1 MLLTYRAMASS
12 SPRGALGRNHD
23 GLVCSHGRH
32 ATPALL
38 RAKARRAEARFV
50 PGQARTQLRKNVT
63 DSDVAVAKPTFANA
77 VVSKIMTYNVAHVTA
92 DPEIQLL
99 NRLGGL
105 FTASLSLNDNIDAML
120 SATSQM
126 VQFDAA
132 TVFLLNEGSRELTA
146 CATYP
151 HKDEV
156 PHIARFV
163 LGEGI
168 LGYAVEQLETLNIAD
183 ATLDPRFKI
192 LDQSRS
198 PRALMVQPL
207 ATPQRV
213 VGAMTIS
220 RQRVD
225 PFTELDAAILKV
237 ITNQAA
243 IAIENGRLYEQL
255 QGHLGELETANAQI
269 AEVSRLKSEFLANM
283 SHELRTPLNAIL
295 GFSELLRDDLAG
307 KITEKQRKDCLD
319 NIYNSG
325 RHLLSLINDVLDL
338 TKIEAGRMDLVY
350 EEFGVESATREVLN
364 VLRSLAIKKDIEIT
378 SSVEPSDA
386 LLIADK
392 NKFKQVLYN
401 LLSNAIKFTPPS
413 GKVTVQA
420 RAQDQLLKI
429 SVQDSGIG
437 IPKDF
442 QHKIFGAFYQVQSA
456 SNREYPGTGLGLAL
470 TKKLVE
476 LHGGSIG
483 FDSADGHGTTF
494 TVELPLRPGPSKRNR
509 VLVVEDNPS
518 NLDLARMVLEGNG
531 FAVDTASNG
540 QEGLEK
546 ARHLRPD
553 LILMDMQL
561 PGVDGLAVTRQLKA
575 DPATANIKVVA
586 LTANALKGSE
596 EQALAAGCSGYIAK
610 PIELKKFMLQV
621 TNFLE
626 KE

>member
-1 MLLTYRAMASS
+1 MSKNLLYN
-12 SPRGALGRNHD
+12 GA
-23 GLVCSHGRH
+23 
-32 ATPALL
+32 P
-38 RAKARRAEARFV
+38 
-50 PGQARTQLRKNVT
+50 
-63 DSDVAVAKPTFANA
+63 
-77 VVSKIMTYNVAHVTA
+77 VTA

-99 NRLGGL
+99 NWLGGL
-105 FTASLSLNDNIDAML
+105 FTASLSLNENIEAML
-120 SATSQM
+120 RATSQM

-146 CATYP
+146 CATFP

-168 LGYAVEQLETLNIAD
+168 LGYAVEQLETLNIVD

-198 PRALMVQPL
+198 PRSLMVQPL

-213 VGAMTIS
+213 VGAMTLS

-243 IAIENGRLYEQL
+243 IAIDNGRLYEQL
-255 QGHLGELETANAQI
+255 QAHLGELETANAQI

-307 KITEKQRKDCLD
+307 KITDKQRKDCLD
-319 NIYNSG
+319 NIYTSG

-350 EEFGVESATREVLN
+350 EEFTVESALREVLN
-364 VLRSLAIKKDIEIT
+364 VIRALAMKKDIQIG
-378 SSVEPSDA
+378 SSVEPAD
-386 LLIADK
+386 LVLIADK
-392 NKFKQVLYN
+392 NKVKQILYN
-401 LLSNAIKFTPPS
+401 LLSNAIKFT
-413 GKVTVQA
+413 GQGGRVQVRGA
-420 RAQDQLLKI
+420 RLGDDRLRI
-429 SVQDSGIG
+429 EVQDSGIG
-437 IPKDF
+437 IPAELR
-442 QHKIFGAFYQVQSA
+442 HKIFGAFYQVQSA

-470 TKKLVE
+470 TKRLLE
-476 LHGGSIG
+476 LHGGSVE
-483 FDSADGHGTTF
+483 FESAPGQGTTF
-494 TVELPLRPGPSKRNR
+494 SAVLPLKPGPSKGNR

-531 FAVDTASNG
+531 LVVDTAANG

-575 DPATANIKVVA
+575 DPATADIKVVA

-596 EQALAAGCSGYIAK
+596 EEALAAGCSGYIAK

>member
-1 MLLTYRAMASS
+1 
-12 SPRGALGRNHD
+12 
-23 GLVCSHGRH
+23 
-32 ATPALL
+32 
-38 RAKARRAEARFV
+38 
-50 PGQARTQLRKNVT
+50 
-63 DSDVAVAKPTFANA
+63 
-77 VVSKIMTYNVAHVTA
+77 VTA

-105 FTASLSLNDNIDAML
+105 FTSSLSLNENIEAML
-120 SATSQM
+120 SATSRM
-126 VQFDAA
+126 VEFDAA

-151 HKDEV
+151 HSDMV

-183 ATLDPRFKI
+183 ATQDPRFKI

-243 IAIENGRLYEQL
+243 IAIDNGRLYEQL
-255 QGHLGELETANAQI
+255 QAHLGELETANAQI

-307 KITEKQRKDCLD
+307 KITEKQKKDCLD

-350 EEFGVESATREVLN
+350 EEFGVDSAVREVMN
-364 VLRSLAIKKDIEIT
+364 VVRSLAVKKDIEMT
-378 SSVEPSDA
+378 TAVDPPDV

-413 GKVTVQA
+413 GKVVLKASAEDQSLTLTV
-420 RAQDQLLKI
+420 R
-429 SVQDSGIG
+429 DSGIG
-437 IPKDF
+437 IPKEL
-442 QHKIFGAFYQVQSA
+442 QHKIFGAFYQVQS
-456 SNREYPGTGLGLAL
+456 SSSREYPGTGLGLAL

-483 FDSADGHGTTF
+483 FESVPNQGTTF
-494 TVELPLRPGPSKRNR
+494 TVQLPLRPGPSKRNR

-531 FAVDTASNG
+531 LTVDTASNG
-540 QEGLEK
+540 PEGLEK

-575 DPATANIKVVA
+575 DPATADIKVVA

-596 EQALAAGCSGYIAK
+596 EQALAAGCAGYIAK

>member
-1 MLLTYRAMASS
+1 
-12 SPRGALGRNHD
+12 
-23 GLVCSHGRH
+23 
-32 ATPALL
+32 
-38 RAKARRAEARFV
+38 
-50 PGQARTQLRKNVT
+50 
-63 DSDVAVAKPTFANA
+63 
-77 VVSKIMTYNVAHVTA
+77 MT
-92 DPEIQLL
+92 L
-99 NRLGGL
+99 
-105 FTASLSLNDNIDAML
+105 
-120 SATSQM
+120 
-126 VQFDAA
+126 
-132 TVFLLNEGSRELTA
+132 
-146 CATYP
+146 
-151 HKDEV
+151 
-156 PHIARFV
+156 
-163 LGEGI
+163 
-168 LGYAVEQLETLNIAD
+168 
-183 ATLDPRFKI
+183 
-192 LDQSRS
+192 
-198 PRALMVQPL
+198 
-207 ATPQRV
+207 
-213 VGAMTIS
+213 S

-243 IAIENGRLYEQL
+243 VAIENGRLYEQL
-255 QGHLGELETANAQI
+255 QAHLGELETANAQI

-307 KITEKQRKDCLD
+307 KFSEKQRQDSLS
-319 NIYNSG
+319 NIHNSG

-350 EEFGVESATREVLN
+350 EEFGVESGVREVMN
-364 VLRSLAIKKDIEIT
+364 VVSSLAVKKDIEIT
-378 SSVEPSDA
+378 STVEPSDV

-392 NKFKQVLYN
+392 NKFKQILYN
-401 LLSNAIKFTPPS
+401 LVSNAIKFTPTA
-413 GKVTVQA
+413 GKVI
-420 RAQDQLLKI
+420 LKA
-429 SVQDSGIG
+429 SAADEVLTLAVQDSGIG
-437 IPKDF
+437 IPKEL

-476 LHGGSIG
+476 LHAGTID
-483 FDSADGHGTTF
+483 FDSVPGQGTTF
-494 TVELPLRPGPSKRNR
+494 SVKLPLKPGPSKHNR

-531 FAVDTASNG
+531 LTVDTAATG

-575 DPATANIKVVA
+575 DPATADIKVVA

-596 EQALAAGCSGYIAK
+596 EEAIAAGCSGYIAK

>member
-1 MLLTYRAMASS
+1 
-12 SPRGALGRNHD
+12 
-23 GLVCSHGRH
+23 
-32 ATPALL
+32 
-38 RAKARRAEARFV
+38 
-50 PGQARTQLRKNVT
+50 
-63 DSDVAVAKPTFANA
+63 
-77 VVSKIMTYNVAHVTA
+77 MTYNVAHVTA

-295 GFSELLRDDLAG
+295 GFSELLRDDIAG
-307 KITEKQRKDCLD
+307 KFTEKQRQDSLA
-319 NIYNSG
+319 NIHNSG

-350 EEFGVESATREVLN
+350 EEFALESAFREVLN
-364 VLRSLAIKKDIEIT
+364 VVHALAMKKDIEIT

-575 DPATANIKVVA
+575 DPATAGIKVVA

-596 EQALAAGCSGYIAK
+596 EQALAAGCSGYISK

>member
-1 MLLTYRAMASS
+1 
-12 SPRGALGRNHD
+12 
-23 GLVCSHGRH
+23 
-32 ATPALL
+32 
-38 RAKARRAEARFV
+38 
-50 PGQARTQLRKNVT
+50 
-63 DSDVAVAKPTFANA
+63 
-77 VVSKIMTYNVAHVTA
+77 
-92 DPEIQLL
+92 
-99 NRLGGL
+99 
-105 FTASLSLNDNIDAML
+105 
-120 SATSQM
+120 
-126 VQFDAA
+126 
-132 TVFLLNEGSRELTA
+132 
-146 CATYP
+146 
-151 HKDEV
+151 
-156 PHIARFV
+156 
-163 LGEGI
+163 
-168 LGYAVEQLETLNIAD
+168 
-183 ATLDPRFKI
+183 
-192 LDQSRS
+192 
-198 PRALMVQPL
+198 
-207 ATPQRV
+207 
-213 VGAMTIS
+213 MTIS

-255 QGHLGELETANAQI
+255 QAHLGELETANAQI

-307 KITEKQRKDCLD
+307 KITEKQRRDCLD

-338 TKIEAGRMDLVY
+338 TKVEAGRMDLVY
-350 EEFGVESATREVLN
+350 EEFGVDSAVREVLN
-364 VLRSLAIKKDIEIT
+364 VVRSLAMKKDIEIA
-378 SSVEPSDA
+378 SSVEPLDA

-413 GKVTVQA
+413 GKVGLQA
-420 RAQDQLLKI
+420 IVREQALWI
-429 SVQDSGIG
+429 TVQDSGIG
-437 IPKDF
+437 IPREL

-456 SNREYPGTGLGLAL
+456 NNREYPGTGLGLAL

-476 LHGGSIG
+476 LHGGTIE
-483 FDSADGHGTTF
+483 FDSAPDKGTAF
-494 TVELPLRPGPSKRNR
+494 TVEFPLRPGPSKRNR
-509 VLVVEDNPS
+509 ILVVEDNPS

-531 FAVDTASNG
+531 FTVDTAANG

-575 DPATANIKVVA
+575 DPATASIKVVA

>member
-1 MLLTYRAMASS
+1 
-12 SPRGALGRNHD
+12 
-23 GLVCSHGRH
+23 
-32 ATPALL
+32 
-38 RAKARRAEARFV
+38 
-50 PGQARTQLRKNVT
+50 
-63 DSDVAVAKPTFANA
+63 
-77 VVSKIMTYNVAHVTA
+77 MTYNVAHVTA

-105 FTASLSLNDNIDAML
+105 FTASLSLTENIEAML
-120 SATSQM
+120 RATSQM

-132 TVFLLNEGSRELTA
+132 TVFLLNEGSRELSA
-146 CATYP
+146 CATFP
-151 HKDEV
+151 HQDEV

-183 ATLDPRFKI
+183 ATLDPRFKM

-198 PRALMVQPL
+198 PRSLMVQPL

-225 PFTELDAAILKV
+225 PFTELDVAILKV
-237 ITNQAA
+237 ITNQAS

-255 QGHLGELETANAQI
+255 QAHLGELETANAQI

-307 KITEKQRKDCLD
+307 KISEKQRRDCLN
-319 NIYNSG
+319 NIHNSG

-350 EEFGVESATREVLN
+350 EEFGVDSAVREVLN
-364 VLRSLAIKKDIEIT
+364 VVRSLAMKKEIDIQ
-378 SSVEPSDA
+378 SSVEPLDM

-401 LLSNAIKFTPPS
+401 LLSNAIKFTPPA
-413 GKVTVQA
+413 GKISLQA
-420 RAQDQLLKI
+420 RGADQSLKI
-429 SVQDSGIG
+429 TVKDSGIG
-437 IPKDF
+437 IPKEL

-476 LHGGSIG
+476 LHGGSIE
-483 FDSADGHGTTF
+483 FDSVADQGTAF
-494 TVELPLRPGPSKRNR
+494 TVEFPLRPGPSKHNR

-531 FAVDTASNG
+531 LTVDTASNG

-575 DPATANIKVVA
+575 DPATAGIKVVA

-596 EQALAAGCSGYIAK
+596 EQALAAGCAGYISK

>member
-1 MLLTYRAMASS
+1 
-12 SPRGALGRNHD
+12 
-23 GLVCSHGRH
+23 
-32 ATPALL
+32 
-38 RAKARRAEARFV
+38 
-50 PGQARTQLRKNVT
+50 
-63 DSDVAVAKPTFANA
+63 
-77 VVSKIMTYNVAHVTA
+77 MTYNPAHVSA

-105 FTASLSLNDNIDAML
+105 FSDSLSLNENIEAML
-120 SATSQM
+120 RATSQM
-126 VQFDAA
+126 VQFDNA
-132 TVFLLNEGSRELTA
+132 TVFLLNEGSKELTA

-151 HKDEV
+151 HRTEV

-163 LGEGI
+163 MGEGI
-168 LGYAVEQLETLNIAD
+168 LGYAVEQLETLNITD

-198 PRALMVQPL
+198 PRSLMVQPL
-207 ATPQRV
+207 ATPNRV

-220 RQRVD
+220 RERVD

-237 ITNQAA
+237 IVNQAS

-255 QGHLGELETANAQI
+255 QDHLGELEIANAQI

-307 KITEKQRKDCLD
+307 KISDKQRHDCLD
-319 NIYNSG
+319 NIHNSG
-325 RHLLSLINDVLDL
+325 RHLLSLINDLLDL

-350 EEFGVESATREVLN
+350 EEFGVDSALREVLN
-364 VLRSLAIKKDIEIT
+364 VVRSLAMKKDIEI
-378 SSVEPSDA
+378 SSLIEPPTA

-401 LLSNAIKFTPPS
+401 LLSNAIKFTPPNGAVEVKAVVS
-413 GKVTVQA
+413 GEMLQVRVK
-420 RAQDQLLKI
+420 
-429 SVQDSGIG
+429 DSGIG
-437 IPKDF
+437 IPKEL

-456 SNREYPGTGLGLAL
+456 INREYPGTGLGLAL

-476 LHGGSIG
+476 LHQGTID
-483 FDSADGHGTTF
+483 FDSTAGDGTTF
-494 TVELPLRPGPSKRNR
+494 TVTLPLRPAPSKRNR

-540 QEGLEK
+540 PEGLEK
-546 ARHLRPD
+546 ARHLQPD

-561 PGVDGLAVTRQLKA
+561 PGVDGLEVTRQLKA
-575 DPATANIKVVA
+575 DPATAGIKVVA

>member
-1 MLLTYRAMASS
+1 
-12 SPRGALGRNHD
+12 
-23 GLVCSHGRH
+23 
-32 ATPALL
+32 
-38 RAKARRAEARFV
+38 
-50 PGQARTQLRKNVT
+50 
-63 DSDVAVAKPTFANA
+63 
-77 VVSKIMTYNVAHVTA
+77 MTYNLARVTA

-105 FTASLSLNDNIDAML
+105 FTGSLSLSQNIEAML
-120 SATSQM
+120 RATSQM

-132 TVFLLNEGSRELTA
+132 TVFLLNQDGKELTA
-146 CATYP
+146 TATYP
-151 HKDEV
+151 HEDEL

-168 LGYAVEQLETLNIAD
+168 LGTSVEQLTTLNIAD
-183 ATLDPRFKI
+183 ATQDPRFKI
-192 LDQSRS
+192 LDQAVARPRS
-198 PRALMVQPL
+198 LIVQPL
-207 ATPQRV
+207 ATPQHV
-213 VGAMTIS
+213 VGAMTLS
-220 RQRVD
+220 RHRVD

-243 IAIENGRLYEQL
+243 IAIENGGLYEQL
-255 QGHLGELETANAQI
+255 QAHLEDLETANAQI

-319 NIYNSG
+319 NIHNSG
-325 RHLLSLINDVLDL
+325 KHLLSLINNVLDL

-350 EEFGVESATREVLN
+350 EEFGVDSALREVLN
-364 VLRSLAIKKDIEIT
+364 VVRALAMKKEIDI
-378 SSVEPSDA
+378 SRLVEPEDG

-401 LLSNAIKFTPPS
+401 LLSNAIKFTPPA
-413 GKVTVQA
+413 GRVFVEA
-420 RAQDQLLKI
+420 RLSDERLRLTIK
-429 SVQDSGIG
+429 DSGIG
-437 IPKDF
+437 IPKEQ
-442 QHKIFGAFYQVQSA
+442 QHQIFGAFYQVQSA
-456 SNREYPGTGLGLAL
+456 SNREYTGTGLGLAL

-476 LHGGSIG
+476 LHGGTIT
-483 FDSADGHGTTF
+483 FDSAPGQGTAF
-494 TVELPLRPGPSKRNR
+494 TVEMPVRPAPSKRNR

-531 FAVDTASNG
+531 FTVETALNG
-540 QEGLEK
+540 AEGLEK

-553 LILMDMQL
+553 LILMDLQL

-575 DPATANIKVVA
+575 DPATAGIKVVA

-596 EQALAAGCSGYIAK
+596 EEALAAGCSGYIAK

>member
-1 MLLTYRAMASS
+1 
-12 SPRGALGRNHD
+12 
-23 GLVCSHGRH
+23 
-32 ATPALL
+32 
-38 RAKARRAEARFV
+38 
-50 PGQARTQLRKNVT
+50 
-63 DSDVAVAKPTFANA
+63 
-77 VVSKIMTYNVAHVTA
+77 MTYNVPHVTA

-105 FTASLSLNDNIDAML
+105 FTASLSLNENIEAML
-120 SATSQM
+120 TATSQM

-151 HKDEV
+151 HKDMV
-156 PHIARFV
+156 PHIAHFV

-168 LGYAVEQLETLNIAD
+168 LGYAVEQLETLNISD
-183 ATLDPRFKI
+183 ATLDPRFKM

-198 PRALMVQPL
+198 PRSLMVQPL

-213 VGAMTIS
+213 VGAMTLS

-225 PFTELDAAILKV
+225 PYTELDAAILKV

-243 IAIENGRLYEQL
+243 IAIDNGRLYEQL
-255 QGHLGELETANAQI
+255 QAHLGELETANAQI

-350 EEFGVESATREVLN
+350 EEFGVESAVREVLN
-364 VLRSLAIKKDIEIT
+364 VLRSLAIKKDIEVA

-401 LLSNAIKFTPPS
+401 LLSNAIKFTPPA
-413 GKVTVQA
+413 GKVGL
-420 RAQDQLLKI
+420 RAKASEETLTLT
-429 SVQDSGIG
+429 VQDSGIG
-437 IPKDF
+437 IPSEL

-470 TKKLVE
+470 TRKLVE
-476 LHGGSIG
+476 LHGGTID
-483 FDSADGHGTTF
+483 FQSAAGQGTTF
-494 TVELPLRPGPSKRNR
+494 TVQLPLKPGPSKRNR

-531 FAVDTASNG
+531 LTVDTASNG

-575 DPATANIKVVA
+575 DPATADIKVVA

>member
-1 MLLTYRAMASS
+1 
-12 SPRGALGRNHD
+12 
-23 GLVCSHGRH
+23 
-32 ATPALL
+32 
-38 RAKARRAEARFV
+38 
-50 PGQARTQLRKNVT
+50 
-63 DSDVAVAKPTFANA
+63 
-77 VVSKIMTYNVAHVTA
+77 MTYNGGHVTA

-105 FTASLSLNDNIDAML
+105 FSASLSLDDNIAAML
-120 SATSQM
+120 RATSQM

-146 CATYP
+146 TATHP
-151 HKDEV
+151 HRDMV

-198 PRALMVQPL
+198 PRSLMVQPL
-207 ATPQRV
+207 ATTQRV

-255 QGHLGELETANAQI
+255 QDHLGELETANAQI

-338 TKIEAGRMDLVY
+338 TKVEAGRMDLVY
-350 EEFGVESATREVLN
+350 EEFGVDSAVREVLN
-364 VLRSLAIKKDIEIT
+364 VVRSLAMKKDIEID
-378 SSVEPSDA
+378 SSVEPLDA

-401 LLSNAIKFTPPS
+401 LVSNAIKFTPPA
-413 GKVTVQA
+413 GKVG
-420 RAQDQLLKI
+420 LKALVREQVLRI
-429 SVQDSGIG
+429 TVQDSGIG
-437 IPKDF
+437 IAKEL

-476 LHGGSIG
+476 LHGGSIA
-483 FDSADGHGTTF
+483 FDSVPDQGTTF
-494 TVELPLRPGPSKRNR
+494 TVEFPLRPGPSKRNR

-575 DPATANIKVVA
+575 DPATAAIKVVA

>member
-1 MLLTYRAMASS
+1 
-12 SPRGALGRNHD
+12 
-23 GLVCSHGRH
+23 
-32 ATPALL
+32 
-38 RAKARRAEARFV
+38 
-50 PGQARTQLRKNVT
+50 
-63 DSDVAVAKPTFANA
+63 
-77 VVSKIMTYNVAHVTA
+77 MTYNVAHVTA

-225 PFTELDAAILKV
+225 PFTELDMAILRV

-243 IAIENGRLYEQL
+243 IGIDNGRLYEQL
-255 QGHLGELETANAQI
+255 QAHLGELETANAQI

>member
-1 MLLTYRAMASS
+1 
-12 SPRGALGRNHD
+12 
-23 GLVCSHGRH
+23 
-32 ATPALL
+32 
-38 RAKARRAEARFV
+38 
-50 PGQARTQLRKNVT
+50 
-63 DSDVAVAKPTFANA
+63 
-77 VVSKIMTYNVAHVTA
+77 MTYNVGHVTA

-105 FTASLSLNDNIDAML
+105 FSASLSLNENIEAML
-120 SATSQM
+120 RATSQM

-146 CATYP
+146 TATYP
-151 HKDEV
+151 HRDMV

-163 LGEGI
+163 LGDGI

-183 ATLDPRFKI
+183 ATLDPRFKM

-198 PRALMVQPL
+198 PRSLMVQPL
-207 ATPQRV
+207 ATTQRV

-220 RQRVD
+220 RQRID

-237 ITNQAA
+237 ITNQAS

-255 QGHLGELETANAQI
+255 QAHLGELETANAQI

-307 KITEKQRKDCLD
+307 KISEKQRKDCLD

-325 RHLLSLINDVLDL
+325 KHLLSLINDVLDL
-338 TKIEAGRMDLVY
+338 TKVEAGRMDLVY
-350 EEFGVESATREVLN
+350 EEFGVDSAVREVLN
-364 VLRSLAIKKDIEIT
+364 VVRSLAMKKDFE
-378 SSVEPSDA
+378 SAPDA
-386 LLIADK
+386 
-392 NKFKQVLYN
+392 
-401 LLSNAIKFTPPS
+401 
-413 GKVTVQA
+413 GTV
-420 RAQDQLLKI
+420 
-429 SVQDSGIG
+429 
-437 IPKDF
+437 
-442 QHKIFGAFYQVQSA
+442 
-456 SNREYPGTGLGLAL
+456 
-470 TKKLVE
+470 
-476 LHGGSIG
+476 
-483 FDSADGHGTTF
+483 F
-494 TVELPLRPGPSKRNR
+494 TVEFPLRPGPSKRNR

-531 FAVDTASNG
+531 FTVDTASNG

-575 DPATANIKVVA
+575 DPATRSIKVVA

>member
-1 MLLTYRAMASS
+1 
-12 SPRGALGRNHD
+12 
-23 GLVCSHGRH
+23 
-32 ATPALL
+32 
-38 RAKARRAEARFV
+38 
-50 PGQARTQLRKNVT
+50 
-63 DSDVAVAKPTFANA
+63 
-77 VVSKIMTYNVAHVTA
+77 MTYNVAHVTA

>member
-1 MLLTYRAMASS
+1 
-12 SPRGALGRNHD
+12 
-23 GLVCSHGRH
+23 
-32 ATPALL
+32 
-38 RAKARRAEARFV
+38 
-50 PGQARTQLRKNVT
+50 
-63 DSDVAVAKPTFANA
+63 
-77 VVSKIMTYNVAHVTA
+77 
-92 DPEIQLL
+92 
-99 NRLGGL
+99 
-105 FTASLSLNDNIDAML
+105 
-120 SATSQM
+120 M

-132 TVFLLNEGSRELTA
+132 TVVLLNEGSRELTA
-146 CATYP
+146 TATYP
-151 HKDEV
+151 HRDMV

-163 LGEGI
+163 LGDGI

-183 ATLDPRFKI
+183 ATLDPRFKM

-198 PRALMVQPL
+198 PRSLMVQPL

-225 PFTELDAAILKV
+225 PFTELDVAILKV
-237 ITNQAA
+237 ITNQAS

-255 QGHLGELETANAQI
+255 QDHLGELETANAQI

-338 TKIEAGRMDLVY
+338 TKVEAGRMDLVY
-350 EEFGVESATREVLN
+350 EEFGVDSAVREVLN
-364 VLRSLAIKKDIEIT
+364 VVRSLAMKKDIEIA
-378 SSVEPSDA
+378 SAVEPLDA

-401 LLSNAIKFTPPS
+401 LLSNAIKFTPPT
-413 GKVTVQA
+413 GKVDLRALIQGQSLRITV
-420 RAQDQLLKI
+420 K
-429 SVQDSGIG
+429 DSGIG
-437 IPKDF
+437 IPKDV

-476 LHGGSIG
+476 LHGGSIE
-483 FDSADGHGTTF
+483 FESAPDQGTTF
-494 TVELPLRPGPSKRNR
+494 TIEFPLKPGPSKRNR

-575 DPATANIKVVA
+575 DPATRSIKVVA

>member
-1 MLLTYRAMASS
+1 
-12 SPRGALGRNHD
+12 
-23 GLVCSHGRH
+23 
-32 ATPALL
+32 
-38 RAKARRAEARFV
+38 
-50 PGQARTQLRKNVT
+50 
-63 DSDVAVAKPTFANA
+63 
-77 VVSKIMTYNVAHVTA
+77 MTYNVGHVTA

-105 FTASLSLNDNIDAML
+105 FSASLSLNENIEAML
-120 SATSQM
+120 RATSQM

-132 TVFLLNEGSRELTA
+132 TVFLLNEGTRELTA
-146 CATYP
+146 TATYP
-151 HKDEV
+151 HRDMV

-183 ATLDPRFKI
+183 ATLDPRFKM

-198 PRALMVQPL
+198 PRSLMVQPL
-207 ATPQRV
+207 ATTQRV

-237 ITNQAA
+237 ITNQAS
-243 IAIENGRLYEQL
+243 IAIENGRLYE
-255 QGHLGELETANAQI
+255 H
-269 AEVSRLKSEFLANM
+269 
-283 SHELRTPLNAIL
+283 
-295 GFSELLRDDLAG
+295 
-307 KITEKQRKDCLD
+307 
-319 NIYNSG
+319 
-325 RHLLSLINDVLDL
+325 
-338 TKIEAGRMDLVY
+338 
-350 EEFGVESATREVLN
+350 FGVDSAVREVRN
-364 VLRSLAIKKDIEIT
+364 VVRSLAMKKDIEIA
-378 SSVEPSDA
+378 SAVEPPDA

-413 GKVTVQA
+413 GKVDLKAAVEGEALRMTV
-420 RAQDQLLKI
+420 K
-429 SVQDSGIG
+429 DSGIG
-437 IPKDF
+437 IPKDV

-476 LHGGSIG
+476 LHGGPTD
-483 FDSADGHGTTF
+483 FESAPDQGTAF
-494 TVELPLRPGPSKRNR
+494 TVEFPLPPGPSKPKH
-509 VLVVEDNPS
+509 VLVAEDNPS

-575 DPATANIKVVA
+575 DPATADIKVVA

>member
-1 MLLTYRAMASS
+1 
-12 SPRGALGRNHD
+12 
-23 GLVCSHGRH
+23 
-32 ATPALL
+32 
-38 RAKARRAEARFV
+38 
-50 PGQARTQLRKNVT
+50 
-63 DSDVAVAKPTFANA
+63 
-77 VVSKIMTYNVAHVTA
+77 MTYNVGHVTA

-105 FTASLSLNDNIDAML
+105 FSASLSLDDNIAAML
-120 SATSQM
+120 RATSQM

-146 CATYP
+146 TATHP
-151 HKDEV
+151 HRDMV

-168 LGYAVEQLETLNIAD
+168 LGYAVEQLETLNIVD

-198 PRALMVQPL
+198 PRSLMVQPL
-207 ATPQRV
+207 ATTQRV

-255 QGHLGELETANAQI
+255 QDHLGELETANAQI

-307 KITEKQRKDCLD
+307 KISEKQRKDCLD

-338 TKIEAGRMDLVY
+338 TKVEAGRMDLVY
-350 EEFGVESATREVLN
+350 EEFGVDSAVREVLN
-364 VLRSLAIKKDIEIT
+364 VVRSLAMKKEIEID
-378 SSVEPSDA
+378 SGIEPVDA

-401 LLSNAIKFTPPS
+401 LLSNAIKFTPPA
-413 GKVTVQA
+413 GRVGLRALVQGQA
-420 RAQDQLLKI
+420 LRI
-429 SVQDSGIG
+429 MVQDSGIG
-437 IPKDF
+437 IAKEL

-476 LHGGSIG
+476 LHGGSIA
-483 FDSADGHGTTF
+483 FDSVPDKGTTF
-494 TVELPLRPGPSKRNR
+494 TVEFPLRPGPSKRNR

-575 DPATANIKVVA
+575 DPATAAIKVVA

>member
-1 MLLTYRAMASS
+1 M
-12 SPRGALGRNHD
+12 
-23 GLVCSHGRH
+23 
-32 ATPALL
+32 
-38 RAKARRAEARFV
+38 
-50 PGQARTQLRKNVT
+50 QLCQ
-63 DSDVAVAKPTFANA
+63 
-77 VVSKIMTYNVAHVTA
+77 KIMTYNVAHVTA

-105 FTASLSLNDNIDAML
+105 FSASLSLDDNIDAML

-168 LGYAVEQLETLNIAD
+168 LGYAVEQLETLNISD

-198 PRALMVQPL
+198 PRSLMVQPL

-225 PFTELDAAILKV
+225 PFTELDASILKV

-255 QGHLGELETANAQI
+255 QAHLGELETANAQI

-350 EEFGVESATREVLN
+350 EEFGVESAVREVL
-364 VLRSLAIKKDIEIT
+364 
-378 SSVEPSDA
+378 
-386 LLIADK
+386 
-392 NKFKQVLYN
+392 
-401 LLSNAIKFTPPS
+401 
-413 GKVTVQA
+413 
-420 RAQDQLLKI
+420 
-429 SVQDSGIG
+429 
-437 IPKDF
+437 
-442 QHKIFGAFYQVQSA
+442 
-456 SNREYPGTGLGLAL
+456 
-470 TKKLVE
+470 
-476 LHGGSIG
+476 
-483 FDSADGHGTTF
+483 
-494 TVELPLRPGPSKRNR
+494 
-509 VLVVEDNPS
+509 
-518 NLDLARMVLEGNG
+518 
-531 FAVDTASNG
+531 
-540 QEGLEK
+540 
-546 ARHLRPD
+546 
-553 LILMDMQL
+553 
-561 PGVDGLAVTRQLKA
+561 
-575 DPATANIKVVA
+575 
-586 LTANALKGSE
+586 
-596 EQALAAGCSGYIAK
+596 
-610 PIELKKFMLQV
+610 
-621 TNFLE
+621 
-626 KE
+626 

>member
-1 MLLTYRAMASS
+1 
-12 SPRGALGRNHD
+12 
-23 GLVCSHGRH
+23 
-32 ATPALL
+32 
-38 RAKARRAEARFV
+38 
-50 PGQARTQLRKNVT
+50 
-63 DSDVAVAKPTFANA
+63 
-77 VVSKIMTYNVAHVTA
+77 MTYNPAHVSA

-105 FTASLSLNDNIDAML
+105 FSASLSLKENIEAML
-120 SATSQM
+120 RATSQM
-126 VQFDAA
+126 VQFDNA
-132 TVFLLNEGSRELTA
+132 TVFLLNEGSKELTA
-146 CATYP
+146 CATFP
-151 HKDEV
+151 HRDEV

-163 LGEGI
+163 MGEGI
-168 LGYAVEQLETLNIAD
+168 LGYAVEQLETLNITD
-183 ATLDPRFKI
+183 ATLDPRFKM

-198 PRALMVQPL
+198 PRSLMVQPL

-220 RQRVD
+220 RERVD

-237 ITNQAA
+237 IVNQAS

-255 QGHLGELETANAQI
+255 QDHAGELEIANAQI

-307 KITEKQRKDCLD
+307 KISEKQRFDCLD
-319 NIYNSG
+319 NIHNSG
-325 RHLLSLINDVLDL
+325 RHLLSLINDILDL

-350 EEFGVESATREVLN
+350 EEFGVDSATREVLN
-364 VLRSLAIKKDIEIT
+364 VVRSLAMKKEIDISSEI
-378 SSVEPSDA
+378 EPQNA
-386 LLIADK
+386 LLVADK

-401 LLSNAIKFTPPS
+401 LLSNAIKFTPPD
-413 GKVTVQA
+413 GKVAVKASALDENLVITV
-420 RAQDQLLKI
+420 K
-429 SVQDSGIG
+429 DSGIG
-437 IPKDF
+437 IQKEL

-476 LHGGSIG
+476 LHGGTID
-483 FDSADGHGTTF
+483 FDSQAGEGTTF
-494 TVELPLRPGPSKRNR
+494 RVELPLRPGPSKRNR

-540 QEGLEK
+540 FEGLEK
-546 ARHLRPD
+546 ARHLQPD

-575 DPATANIKVVA
+575 DPATASIKVVA

>member
-1 MLLTYRAMASS
+1 MS
-12 SPRGALGRNHD
+12 
-23 GLVCSHGRH
+23 
-32 ATPALL
+32 
-38 RAKARRAEARFV
+38 
-50 PGQARTQLRKNVT
+50 
-63 DSDVAVAKPTFANA
+63 
-77 VVSKIMTYNVAHVTA
+77 YNVAHVSA
-92 DPEIQLL
+92 DPEIELL

-105 FTASLSLNDNIDAML
+105 FTGSLSLNENIEAML
-120 SATSQM
+120 RATSQM
-126 VQFDAA
+126 VAFDAA
-132 TVFLLNEGSRELTA
+132 TVFLLDQDGRELVA
-146 CATYP
+146 IATYP
-151 HKDEV
+151 HSDEV
-156 PHIARFV
+156 PHIARFTM
-163 LGEGI
+163 GEGI
-168 LGYAVEQLETLNIAD
+168 LGFAVRQQTTLNVLD
-183 ATLDPRFKI
+183 ATQDPRFKM
-192 LDQSRS
+192 LDQRRS
-198 PRALMVQPL
+198 PRSLLVQPL
-207 ATPQRV
+207 ATSQRL
-213 VGAMTIS
+213 VGAMTLS

-225 PFTELDAAILKV
+225 PFTELDGAILKV

-243 IAIENGRLYEQL
+243 IAIDNGRLYEQL
-255 QGHLGELETANAQI
+255 EAHLEELEAANAQI

-319 NIYNSG
+319 NIYTSG

-350 EEFGVESATREVLN
+350 EEFTLESALREVLN
-364 VLRSLAIKKDIEIT
+364 VVRALAMKKEIQIV
-378 SSVEPSDA
+378 SSVEPPD
-386 LLIADK
+386 LVLVADK
-392 NKFKQVLYN
+392 NKIKQVLYN
-401 LLSNAIKFTPPS
+401 LLSNAIKFT
-413 GKVTVQA
+413 GQAGRVQVRGA
-420 RAQDQLLKI
+420 RLDEERLRVQ
-429 SVQDSGIG
+429 VQDSGIG
-437 IPKDF
+437 IPAEL

-470 TKKLVE
+470 TKRLLE
-476 LHGGSIG
+476 LHGGTIE
-483 FDSADGHGTTF
+483 FQSAPGEGTTF
-494 TVELPLRPGPSKRNR
+494 TAVVPLKPGPSKGNR

-531 FAVDTASNG
+531 LVVDTAQSG

-575 DPATANIKVVA
+575 DPATASIKVVA

-596 EQALAAGCSGYIAK
+596 EEALAAGCSGYIAK

>member
-1 MLLTYRAMASS
+1 MAGKRAQ
-12 SPRGALGRNHD
+12 R
-23 GLVCSHGRH
+23 
-32 ATPALL
+32 L
-38 RAKARRAEARFV
+38 R
-50 PGQARTQLRKNVT
+50 RKKVT
-63 DSDVAVAKPTFANA
+63 ERDVAVSKSPLANA

-105 FTASLSLNDNIDAML
+105 FTSSLSLNENIEAML
-120 SATSQM
+120 RATSQM
-126 VQFDAA
+126 MQFDAA
-132 TVFLLNEGSRELTA
+132 TVFLLNEGSRELSA

-151 HKDEV
+151 HQDMV
-156 PHIARFV
+156 PHIAHFV

-168 LGYAVEQLETLNIAD
+168 LGYAVEQLETLNIGD
-183 ATLDPRFKI
+183 ATHDPRFKI

-198 PRALMVQPL
+198 PRSLMVQPL

-225 PFTELDAAILKV
+225 PFTELDVAILKV

-243 IAIENGRLYEQL
+243 IALDNGRLYEQL
-255 QGHLGELETANAQI
+255 QAHLDELEMANAQI

-319 NIYNSG
+319 NIHNSG

-364 VLRSLAIKKDIEIT
+364 VLRSLAIKKDIEIAST
-378 SSVEPSDA
+378 VEPSTA

-413 GKVTVQA
+413 GQVAVQA
-420 RAQDQLLKI
+420 RAEHRCSGQWYRDRPGTAEQDLRRLLPGAECQQPGVPGHRTGAGAHQEAGRI
-429 SVQDSGIG
+429 ARRIDRLREHPWPGDHLHRPAAAPAGSEQAQPGIG
-437 IPKDF
+437 GRGQP
-442 QHKIFGAFYQVQSA
+442 VQ
-456 SNREYPGTGLGLAL
+456 PGSGPDGPGGKRLHRRHR
-470 TKKLVE
+470 VE
-476 LHGGSIG
+476 
-483 FDSADGHGTTF
+483 
-494 TVELPLRPGPSKRNR
+494 RPGGAGEGSPSSAGPNT
-509 VLVVEDNPS
+509 DGY
-518 NLDLARMVLEGNG
+518 A
-531 FAVDTASNG
+531 AS
-540 QEGLEK
+540 
-546 ARHLRPD
+546 RR
-553 LILMDMQL
+553 
-561 PGVDGLAVTRQLKA
+561 
-575 DPATANIKVVA
+575 
-586 LTANALKGSE
+586 
-596 EQALAAGCSGYIAK
+596 
-610 PIELKKFMLQV
+610 
-621 TNFLE
+621 
-626 KE
+626 

>member
-1 MLLTYRAMASS
+1 
-12 SPRGALGRNHD
+12 
-23 GLVCSHGRH
+23 
-32 ATPALL
+32 
-38 RAKARRAEARFV
+38 
-50 PGQARTQLRKNVT
+50 
-63 DSDVAVAKPTFANA
+63 
-77 VVSKIMTYNVAHVTA
+77 
-92 DPEIQLL
+92 
-99 NRLGGL
+99 
-105 FTASLSLNDNIDAML
+105 
-120 SATSQM
+120 
-126 VQFDAA
+126 
-132 TVFLLNEGSRELTA
+132 
-146 CATYP
+146 
-151 HKDEV
+151 
-156 PHIARFV
+156 
-163 LGEGI
+163 
-168 LGYAVEQLETLNIAD
+168 TLNIAD

-319 NIYNSG
+319 NIHNSG
-325 RHLLSLINDVLDL
+325 KHLLSLINNVLDL

-350 EEFGVESATREVLN
+350 EEFGVDSALREVLN
-364 VLRSLAIKKDIEIT
+364 VVRSLAMKKEIDISKE
-378 SSVEPSDA
+378 
-386 LLIADK
+386 
-392 NKFKQVLYN
+392 Q
-401 LLSNAIKFTPPS
+401 
-413 GKVTVQA
+413 
-420 RAQDQLLKI
+420 
-429 SVQDSGIG
+429 
-437 IPKDF
+437 
-442 QHKIFGAFYQVQSA
+442 QHMIFGAFYQVQSA
-456 SNREYPGTGLGLAL
+456 SNREYPGTGMGLAL
-470 TKKLVE
+470 SKKLVE
-476 LHGGSIG
+476 LHGGVIT
-483 FDSADGHGTTF
+483 FDSAPGQGTTF
-494 TVELPLRPGPSKRNR
+494 TVDMPLRPAPSKRNR

-531 FAVDTASNG
+531 FTVDTAANG
-540 QEGLEK
+540 AEGLEK

-561 PGVDGLAVTRQLKA
+561 PGVDGLAVTRQLKS
-575 DPATANIKVVA
+575 DPATADIKVVA

-596 EQALAAGCSGYIAK
+596 EEALAAGCSGYIAK

>member
-1 MLLTYRAMASS
+1 MS
-12 SPRGALGRNHD
+12 
-23 GLVCSHGRH
+23 
-32 ATPALL
+32 
-38 RAKARRAEARFV
+38 
-50 PGQARTQLRKNVT
+50 
-63 DSDVAVAKPTFANA
+63 
-77 VVSKIMTYNVAHVTA
+77 YNVAHVSA
-92 DPEIQLL
+92 DPEIELL

-105 FTASLSLNDNIDAML
+105 FTGSLSLNDNIEAML
-120 SATSQM
+120 SATSRM
-126 VQFDAA
+126 VAFDAA
-132 TVFLLNEGSRELTA
+132 TVFLLNPDGRELTA
-146 CATYP
+146 IATYP
-151 HKDEV
+151 HRDEV
-156 PHIARFV
+156 PHIARFTM
-163 LGEGI
+163 GEGM
-168 LGYAVEQLETLNIAD
+168 LGFAVQQQRPLNVSD
-183 ATLDPRFKI
+183 ATQDPRFKM

-198 PRALMVQPL
+198 PRSLIVQPL
-207 ATPQRV
+207 ATPQRL
-213 VGAMTIS
+213 VGAMTLS

-243 IAIENGRLYEQL
+243 IAIDNGRLYEQL
-255 QGHLGELETANAQI
+255 EAHLEDLEAANAQI

-295 GFSELLRDDLAG
+295 GFSELLRDELAG
-307 KITEKQRKDCLD
+307 KISDKQRKDCLD

-350 EEFGVESATREVLN
+350 EEFTVESALREVLN
-364 VLRSLAIKKDIEIT
+364 VIHALAMKKEIEIQST
-378 SSVEPSDA
+378 VEPTD
-386 LLIADK
+386 LMLIADK
-392 NKFKQVLYN
+392 NKVKQVLYN
-401 LLSNAIKFTPPS
+401 LLSNAIKFTPN
-413 GKVTVQA
+413 GGRVQV
-420 RAQDQLLKI
+420 RAGRQEGDLLRI
-429 SVQDSGIG
+429 QVQDSGIG
-437 IPKDF
+437 IPVEQ

-470 TKKLVE
+470 TKRLLE
-476 LHGGSIG
+476 LHGGSIE
-483 FDSADGHGTTF
+483 FESAPGQGTTF
-494 TVELPLRPGPSKRNR
+494 AAVLPLKPGPSKGNR

-531 FAVDTASNG
+531 LVVDTASSG
-540 QEGLEK
+540 PEGLEK

-575 DPATANIKVVA
+575 DPATAHIKVVA

>member
-1 MLLTYRAMASS
+1 MS
-12 SPRGALGRNHD
+12 
-23 GLVCSHGRH
+23 
-32 ATPALL
+32 
-38 RAKARRAEARFV
+38 
-50 PGQARTQLRKNVT
+50 
-63 DSDVAVAKPTFANA
+63 
-77 VVSKIMTYNVAHVTA
+77 YNVAHVSA
-92 DPEIQLL
+92 DPEIELL

-105 FTASLSLNDNIDAML
+105 FTGSFSLNDNIEAML
-120 SATSQM
+120 RATSQM
-126 VQFDAA
+126 VAFDAA
-132 TVFLLNEGSRELTA
+132 TVFLLNPDGRELIA
-146 CATYP
+146 IATYP

-156 PHIARFV
+156 PHIARFTM
-163 LGEGI
+163 GEGI
-168 LGYAVEQLETLNIAD
+168 LGFAVQQQSTLNIAD
-183 ATLDPRFKI
+183 ATQDPRFKM

-198 PRALMVQPL
+198 PRSLVVQPL
-207 ATPQRV
+207 ATSQRL

-243 IAIENGRLYEQL
+243 IAIDNGRLYEQL
-255 QGHLGELETANAQI
+255 EAHLDELEAANAQI

-307 KITEKQRKDCLD
+307 KITEKQSKDCLD
-319 NIYNSG
+319 NIHNSG
-325 RHLLSLINDVLDL
+325 KHLLSLINDVLDL

-350 EEFGVESATREVLN
+350 EEFGVESAMREVLN
-364 VLRSLAIKKDIEIT
+364 VIHSLAIKKEIT
-378 SSVEPSDA
+378 ITSTVEPRD
-386 LLIADK
+386 LILIADK

-401 LLSNAIKFTPPS
+401 LLSNAIKFTPN
-413 GKVTVQA
+413 GGGVQVQA
-420 RAQDQLLKI
+420 ARVDDDRLRI
-429 SVQDSGIG
+429 RVQDSGIG
-437 IPKDF
+437 IPVEQ

-456 SNREYPGTGLGLAL
+456 NNREYPGTGLGLAL
-470 TKKLVE
+470 TRRLLE
-476 LHGGSIG
+476 LHGGSIE
-483 FDSADGHGTTF
+483 FDSTAGQGTTF
-494 TVELPLRPGPSKRNR
+494 TAILPLKPGPGKGNR
-509 VLVVEDNPS
+509 ILVVEDNPS

-531 FAVDTASNG
+531 LLVDTATTG
-540 QEGLEK
+540 PEGLEK

-575 DPATANIKVVA
+575 DPATAHIKVVA
-586 LTANALKGSE
+586 LTANALKGTE